1 MPKGNRT
8 DVPENTAFT
17 VSGERVEERRRGE
30 GEKEKQDLDEGHCPE
45 SARTREEERA
55 GDPDSEV
62 SGEGPEDFRAPASHV
77 GEKPWAQVPGRVEWE
92 PTVGTQG

>member
-1 MPKGNRT
+1 M
-8 DVPENTAFT
+8 PENTAFT